1 MIAGEIGKEFQEE
14 LPSKIKETNS
24 LYLVGDNESI
34 LKPEK
39 IEAHKLLFQNANC
52 VFKTFEG
59 KHEVNKSA
67 IDEILNWLND

>member
-1 MIAGEIGKEFQEE
+1 
-14 LPSKIKETNS
+14 
-24 LYLVGDNESI
+24 LVGDNESI